1 MSSSRS
7 DPIPQGIEKADKLV
21 AGRSFTDISLF
32 IGLPTTVGGILLYV
46 NVIGPLEFLIAEVV
60 VFVLNGILFRLI
72 PDEESVTLWVRG
84 IGHYLTTPSETGTR
98 LDDASVEADNTLPY
112 TPQLYPDG
120 GSTESVDRD
129 NYTETWWQQGDDSTV
144 AGIKQVCP
152 NKPILIRSDGV
163 FVAAVEVTGRDIS
176 LASQAKTQSLIR
188 QNASHLNNID
198 FDMTTYV
205 TSDEF
210 DIDGYISSL
219 ESNLQRQAVKN
230 RPILSELMLSNI
242 NRLQNSSQ
250 QLGLKDRRTFNIITV
265 DPESDE
271 TELNST
277 PFDFIEP
284 DSLVGKL
291 IGIQGTQQEE
301 DRRRMVRAQ
310 NEIERRAESVMA
322 GIGSVEGMSAERV
335 ETELLVKIVT
345 SHFEKTPVSETTWQP
360 QQNPLLE
367 HGQGT
372 NIDSPEELFSDS

>member
-7 DPIPQGIEKADKLV
+7 NPIPQGIEKADKLV

-32 IGLPTTVGGILLYV
+32 IGLPTAVGGILLYV
-46 NVIGPLEFLIAEVV
+46 DLIGALQFLVAEIV

-84 IGHYLTTPSETGTR
+84 ISHYLTTPSETGKR
-98 LDDASVEADNTLPY
+98 LDEASVEADSSLPY

-120 GSTESVDRD
+120 GTDEPTERD
-129 NYTETWWQQGDDSTV
+129 TYTETWWQQEDNSTV

-188 QNASHLNNID
+188 QNASHLNNLD

-210 DIDGYISSL
+210 DIDGYIDSL

-230 RPILSELMLSNI
+230 RPILSELMASNI
-242 NRLQNSSQ
+242 NRLQSSSQ

-265 DPESDE
+265 DPDSDD

-284 DSLVGKL
+284 DSLVGRL
-291 IGIQGTQQEE
+291 IGIQGSQQEE
-301 DRRRMVRAQ
+301 ERRQMVRTE
-310 NEIERRAESVMA
+310 NEVERRVESVMA
-322 GIGSVEGMSAERV
+322 GIGSVEGMSTERV
-335 ETELLVKIVT
+335 GTDLLVKLVT

-367 HGQGT
+367 RGQGT
-372 NIDSPEELFSDS
+372 NIDSPEEIFSDT